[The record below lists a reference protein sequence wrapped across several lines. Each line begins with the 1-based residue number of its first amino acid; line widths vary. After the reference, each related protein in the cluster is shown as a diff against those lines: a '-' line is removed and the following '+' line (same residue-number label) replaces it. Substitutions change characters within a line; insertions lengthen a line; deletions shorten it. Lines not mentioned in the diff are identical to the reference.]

1 MPTPRAR
8 MPMDCA
14 RRSPSS
20 PSRYWH
26 EFFLLAAFER
36 RALFL
41 LGQSLQ
47 GLESGSHS
55 SRTMTIF
62 SARELQPFEHP
73 RRRTQGTCGGYC
85 RLHRRQA
92 SSWPSV
98 RTVCAF
104 RRLCLVLSSKGFHRL
119 FRPASRSRG
128 IARWLK
134 SSGKSLLHAPQ
145 LLERG
150 SQSLQLCDS
159 AKICGQLQR
168 ETQLLFRGPEHGIAD
183 ARQVETQSSAK
194 QDGSLEPPEIDS

>member
-20 PSRYWH
+20 PSRYWQ

-85 RLHRRQA
+85 RVHRRQA

-104 RRLCLVLSSKGFHRL
+104 RRLCLVFSSKGFHRL

-168 ETQLLFRGPEHGIAD
+168 ETQLLFRGPRARYRGCPSSGD
-183 ARQVETQSSAK
+183 AVERQARRI
-194 QDGSLEPPEIDS
+194 P